1 MAAAFRGRVI
11 VQLELRNIVK
21 SYGDHRALS
30 DLSLACG
37 RGEFLVILGPSG
49 CGKTTLLNIIAG
61 IVRPDSG
68 RILSRGRDITAL
80 PPEKRNFGMV
90 FQNYALFP
98 NLRVVDNIVYGLG
111 RTGGWSRASALD
123 RALELMEMTGISP
136 LADRYPAT
144 LSGGQQQR
152 VALCRAL
159 APRPEILLLDEP
171 LSSLDAKVRSSLARQ
186 LRELQRRTGV
196 TAVMVTHDQGEAFS
210 LADRVAL
217 LNGGRVE
224 QDDTP
229 ERLYTAPAS
238 LFAADFIGHMNIVSL
253 PSINNGR
260 LTGIRY
266 EDVNVL
272 PPTEMTLEK
281 PHTWVARVEGIS
293 FMGQFRRLELLL
305 NDCVTRVFADVR
317 FSDCD
322 FGEQSLVAVV
332 LPRACWRP
340 LAGGADE

>member
-1 MAAAFRGRVI
+1 MAPPLRGRITVR
-11 VQLELRNIVK
+11 LELRNIVK
-21 SYGDHRALS
+21 SYGDTRALS
-30 DLSLACG
+30 DCSLACG
-37 RGEFLVILGPSG
+37 TGEFLVILGPSG
-49 CGKTTLLNIIAG
+49 CGKTTLLNIISG

-68 RILSRGRDITAL
+68 RVLSNGRDITNL
-80 PPEKRNFGMV
+80 PPEKRTFGMV

-98 NLRVVDNIVYGLG
+98 NLRVVDNIVYGL
-111 RTGGWSRASALD
+111 RRSEWSRGAALD
-123 RALELMEMTGISP
+123 RALELMEMTGIAP

-159 APRPEILLLDEP
+159 APRPGILLLDEP

-186 LRELQRRTGV
+186 LRDLQRRTGV
-196 TAVMVTHDQGEAFS
+196 TAVMVTHDQSEAFS

-217 LNGGRVE
+217 LNAGKVE

-238 LFAADFIGHMNIVSL
+238 LFAADFIGHMNILSL

-266 EDVNVL
+266 EDVRVM

-281 PHTWVARVEGIS
+281 PHTWVARVERIS

-305 NDCVTRVFADVR
+305 NDCVTRVFADAHCA
-317 FSDCD
+317 DCACE
-322 FGEQSLVAVV
+322 EQSLVAVS
-332 LPRACWRP
+332 LPRECWRP
-340 LAGGADE
+340 LSGGAEA